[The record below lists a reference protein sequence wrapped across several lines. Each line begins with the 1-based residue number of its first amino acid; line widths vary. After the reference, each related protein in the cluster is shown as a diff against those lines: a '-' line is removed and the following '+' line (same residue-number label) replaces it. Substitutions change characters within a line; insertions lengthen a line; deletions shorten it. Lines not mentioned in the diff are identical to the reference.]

1 MKRILLIRT
10 DRIGDTVLT
19 LPAATALKAAFP
31 EVQISFLTR
40 NYTEPLV
47 RLYQDVDEVRVYEPE
62 GRHRGW
68 SGYQRLAW
76 EPQWVLLL
84 SSDSPKSSYL

>member
-31 EVQISFLTR
+31 EVQIHFLAR

-47 RLYQDVDEVRVYEPE
+47 RRYQDVDEVLVYEPQ

-68 SGYQRLAW
+68 FGYQRLAW

>member
-31 EVQISFLTR
+31 EVQISFLAR

-47 RLYQDVDEVRVYEPE
+47 RLYQDVDEVLVYEP
-62 GRHRGW
+62 
-68 SGYQRLAW
+68 
-76 EPQWVLLL
+76 
-84 SSDSPKSSYL
+84 

>member
-31 EVQISFLTR
+31 EVQIRFLAR

-47 RLYQDVDEVRVYEPE
+47 RLYQDVDEV
-62 GRHRGW
+62 
-68 SGYQRLAW
+68 
-76 EPQWVLLL
+76 
-84 SSDSPKSSYL
+84 